1 MRNRSS
7 VLQYNMRVY
16 FDNAATTPIAPE
28 VIEAMSQAMRTM
40 YGNPSSIHADGRV
53 VRTAIEEARKT
64 VAKCIQ
70 AGIGEIFFT
79 SGGTESNNMVL
90 KNAVR
95 DLGVRRIITSP
106 IEHHCVLHTLESL
119 QKTTDI
125 QVDFVE
131 IDEKGRIN
139 LENLRLLLSKN
150 NDSSEATSP
159 QSNGKILVSLMHSNN
174 EIGTMINLDEI
185 SKICE
190 EFNAFFHS
198 DTVQTMGYFPIDVQK
213 TKIHFLTGAAHK
225 FHGSKGVGFVYI
237 NSDVTLHPF
246 IDGGSQERNMRGGT
260 ENTSGIIGL
269 ALALKMAYEDMYDR
283 QDEIIGIRNYLK
295 NSLLDTFEDIQFI
308 GDNTEGAYH
317 YKVLNVSFPSSM
329 KSEFLLFN
337 LDIAGISA
345 SGGSAC
351 SSGAEGGSHVLD
363 ALDIDPSRKCI
374 RFSFSHYNTLD
385 EVNYVI
391 EKLKTLT
398 PLKREIMSNG
408 DR

>member
-119 QKTTDI
+119 QKMTDI